1 MARIKP
7 FRALRPK
14 KELVK
19 DIACPPYDV
28 LDRDEALKIAENN
41 PYSFLHVIKPEI
53 DLPPDIDLYD
63 ERVYKKGRENL
74 DKFIENNYIFQ
85 DEKSQFY
92 IYRQV
97 WKNHTQ
103 IGLVACASVEDYEKD
118 IIKKHE
124 QTREE
129 KEIDRTKHILTL
141 NAQTGPVFL
150 TYIARDEIDSLVAE
164 IMNGKPEYDFT
175 SEDGVAHTVWVV
187 ENEEH
192 IRGFVDLFSD
202 VNPLY
207 VADGHHRSAAATRV
221 KKIKQE
227 ENPVHTGEEE
237 YNFFLTVIFPHNQMK
252 ILPYNRVVKD
262 LNGRTTEKF
271 IEEIKEKFLC
281 EPMDVPVKPEKK
293 HTFGMFIHGKWY
305 LLEAKKGTYPEDDPV
320 ESLDVA
326 ILQNNL
332 LRPILGIENPRKDKR
347 ISFVGGIKG
356 TEELERLVNTGKFRV
371 AFSMYPTSI
380 EDLIRVADA
389 GRFMPPKSTWFE
401 PKLKSGLFVHL
412 LD

>member
-19 DIACPPYDV
+19 DIACPPYDI
-28 LDRDEALKIAENN
+28 LDRDEALKLAENN

-74 DKFIENNYIFQ
+74 DKFIENNYMFQ
-85 DEKSQFY
+85 DEKPQFY

-97 WKNHTQ
+97 WKDHIQ

-150 TYIARDEIDSLVAE
+150 TYIARDEIDRLVAE
-164 IMNGKPEYDFT
+164 IMNGEPEYDFT

-187 ENEEH
+187 EKDEH

-202 VNPLY
+202 INPLY

-227 ENPVHTGEEE
+227 ENPDHTGEEE

-293 HTFGMFIHGKWY
+293 HTFGMYIHGKWY

-332 LRPILGIENPRKDKR
+332 LRPILGIENPRKDER

-356 TEELERLVNTGKFRV
+356 IEELERLVNTGKFRV

-389 GRFMPPKSTWFE
+389 ARFMPPKSTWFE